1 MAEAQ
6 VKQYDVVVIG
16 AGPGGYVAA
25 IRASQLGKSVAC
37 VEKDALGG
45 TCLNRGCIP
54 TKTFLATSDLA
65 AMIRE
70 GDALGISVS
79 DMEIDMAAVQSRKNK
94 VVTGLRTGVAGL
106 LKKNKVTQITGTAK
120 LVDRHTVEVAS
131 DQGTETLKAAD
142 IVLATG
148 SSTARPK
155 MFPFGDKVMTSDE
168 VLALDSL
175 PKHILIVGGGI
186 IGVEFACFF
195 SDMGCDV
202 TIVEMLDRL
211 VSVLDKDISKELANA
226 FKKRKIKLHLSTRI
240 EKLEAGKKGVKA
252 DMGKAGSV
260 EADIALVAVG
270 RALVTAGLG
279 LEDVGV
285 KLDDRG
291 AIVTNDSLQT
301 SVPNVYAIGD
311 VNGRWQLAHSASH
324 QGIIAAENIAGRQR
338 RWSDRVNPSCVYTR
352 PEIGTL
358 GLTEAEAKEKHGDV
372 VVHKYPFR
380 ALGKAHASNEAEGF
394 VKLVADKSS
403 LEILGVHIIGARAT
417 DLITQSVI
425 GMDLEITAR
434 EIAEAVHPHPT
445 FSEAVMEC
453 AAALIGEGI
462 HS

>member
-1 MAEAQ
+1 MTEAQ
-6 VKQYDVVVIG
+6 VRQYDVVVIG

-186 IGVEFACFF
+186 IGAEFACFF
-195 SDMGCDV
+195 RDMGCDV

-260 EADIALVAVG
+260 EADIALGMIIPARVFTRPKNRATCTAPIRVNVDG
-270 RALVTAGLG
+270 R
-279 LEDVGV
+279 
-285 KLDDRG
+285 
-291 AIVTNDSLQT
+291 
-301 SVPNVYAIGD
+301 
-311 VNGRWQLAHSASH
+311 
-324 QGIIAAENIAGRQR
+324 IIAHTIPVRNAVPPYGRSFATAYPPATEIEMDNPVIPVATTMLFPIQR
-338 RWSDRVNPSCVYTR
+338 NRSTSS
-352 PEIGTL
+352 
-358 GLTEAEAKEKHGDV
+358 A
-372 VVHKYPFR
+372 FR
-380 ALGKAHASNEAEGF
+380 
-394 VKLVADKSS
+394 
-403 LEILGVHIIGARAT
+403 
-417 DLITQSVI
+417 
-425 GMDLEITAR
+425 
-434 EIAEAVHPHPT
+434 
-445 FSEAVMEC
+445 
-453 AAALIGEGI
+453 
-462 HS
+462 